1 MGKNNLKPS
10 TISSK
15 VILALA
21 GLFLMMFLVVHL
33 FLNLLMLLGDEGETF
48 SNAVVFM
55 TQNPAIKIFE
65 YVLFAGFIIHIIVA
79 VLIEIKN
86 YFARPV
92 KYAVSNS
99 SKTSFFSKYMIHT
112 GIIILIFLIIHF
124 THFFFVKLNLVSIP
138 GDVTADNHDF
148 YSMAKYL
155 FSNGIYSLI
164 YIVSFIFLGFHLNH
178 AFQSAFQTLGI
189 NHPRYTPFIKV
200 LSTIYALVVSV
211 GYTIIPIYFYFF
223 KNL

>member
-1 MGKNNLKPS
+1 MGKYNLKPS

-65 YVLFAGFIIHIIVA
+65 YVLFAGFIIHIVVA
-79 VLIEIKN
+79 VLIEIRN
-86 YFARPV
+86 YLARPV
-92 KYAVSNS
+92 KYAVRNS
-99 SKTSFFSKYMIHT
+99 SETSFFSKYMIHT

-124 THFFFVKLNLVSIP
+124 THFFFVKLNLVAIP
-138 GDVTADNHDF
+138 GDVTTDNHDF

-164 YIVSFIFLGFHLNH
+164 YVVSFIFLGFHLNH

-200 LSTIYALVVSV
+200 LSTLYAIGVSV
-211 GYTIIPIYFYFF
+211 GYSIIPIYFYFF
-223 KNL
+223 YTL